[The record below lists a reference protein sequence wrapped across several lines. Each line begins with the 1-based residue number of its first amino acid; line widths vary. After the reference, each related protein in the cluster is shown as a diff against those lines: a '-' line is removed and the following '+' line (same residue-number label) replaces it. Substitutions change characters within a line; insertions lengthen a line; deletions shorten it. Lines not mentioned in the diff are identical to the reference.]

1 MGVSIYH
8 TVYSIVTDILSEL
21 SEPKGNLVESSE
33 PTPISTRTQPSL
45 GTWISPR
52 RTVTSGVLLG
62 RSSTT
67 LDGGFNSVYLG
78 CGGVV
83 IGRTEGLE
91 LSGHKDFK
99 ECGARTSG
107 KCEKMKTWGRMR
119 TGAHEQC

>member
-8 TVYSIVTDILSEL
+8 TVYSIVTDIHSEL

-78 CGGVV
+78 GVGVV
-83 IGRTEGLE
+83 IGWIEGSE
-91 LSGHKDFK
+91 F
-99 ECGARTSG
+99 EWTQRF
-107 KCEKMKTWGRMR
+107 
-119 TGAHEQC
+119 